1 MKKFFALIFLF
12 SLLSSQDI
20 TLKQKIKENNNTIIQ
35 EEAKIFKNWLIK
47 NINEITPD
55 FLNVSP
61 RDSLIKLKVGYDTQ
75 TDKITSSLNARLI
88 LPSYEK
94 SSTKVKLNTGT
105 TKSYKLRITPII
117 RMYKSRIT
125 PVLKNSFTFKND
137 FLIKEMIFNE
147 TVYFYF
153 FHNEYKEI
161 TSLSFKKFLTM
172 KNLMLKL
179 SKTYYSTQKS
189 NLFYLFGIYFY
200 TQQKKFITT
209 YGFETSGERKKLPFI
224 YSYRLFTTYRHI
236 IFDNKFAFIDI
247 TPYLQSSK
255 DWQYKIKPFL
265 SVSFNVRF

>member
-1 MKKFFALIFLF
+1 MKKLFVLIFLV
-12 SLLSSQDI
+12 SLLSAKTVI
-20 TLKQKIKENNNTIIQ
+20 LNQKIKETNNTIIQ

-47 NINEITPD
+47 NINEFTPD

-61 RDSLIKLKVGYDTQ
+61 RDSLIKLRIGYDTQ
-75 TDKITSSLNARLI
+75 TDKITTSLNAKLI

-94 SSTKVKLNTGT
+94 SATKIKLSTGNTKT
-105 TKSYKLRITPII
+105 YKIRITPII
-117 RMYKSRIT
+117 RMYKSKIT

-137 FLIKEMIFNE
+137 FLIKEMVFNE
-147 TVYFYF
+147 TLYYYF
-153 FHNEYKEI
+153 FFNEYKEI
-161 TSLSFKKFLTM
+161 TSLSLKKFLAM

-189 NLFYLFGIYFY
+189 NMFYLFGIYFY
-200 TQQKKFITT
+200 TEQKKQITT

-236 IFDNKFAFIDI
+236 IFNNKFAFIDI
-247 TPYLQSSK
+247 TPYLQASK
-255 DWQYKIKPFL
+255 EWQYKIKPFL